1 MKKRTL
7 LLTAIT
13 GIVYLTMTSYRDG
26 PAFNSEGNK
35 TGSPGSNGTCNNCH
49 SGGATL
55 PTGAIEVRIKSGGI
69 TSPPVNYYQP
79 GETYLITLRG
89 SHPTLN
95 HFGFQMVAQKDAD
108 NSNVGTFS
116 SFPGT
121 VRGVP
126 STNPTIVEH
135 NQAIPENA
143 TGEYVVQFDWKAP
156 AGNTGNVTLYAIINA
171 VNNDNSFG
179 GDIPSVTISAPL
191 ADKTS
196 VGKVT
201 REVVIKAYP
210 NPVQDKLT
218 IDMNLADAGMYTY
231 QVVSMLGSVVDKGG
245 FEIAP
250 GNYQHTINSSAWAP
264 GMYNLQ
270 IQKDGNMRTLAV
282 VK

>member
-55 PTGAIEVRIKSGGI
+55 PTGTIEVRIKNGGA
-69 TSPPVNYYQP
+69 TSQPVNYYQP

-89 SHPTLN
+89 SHPTLS

-116 SFPGT
+116 GFPGT

-135 NQAIPENA
+135 NQAIAENA
-143 TGEYVVQFDWKAP
+143 MGEYVVSFDWKAP

-171 VNNDNSFG
+171 VNNDNG
-179 GDIPSVTISAPL
+179 TNGDIPSVTISAPL

-196 VGKVT
+196 VGKET

-210 NPVQDKLT
+210 NPVQDVLT
-218 IDMNLADAGMYTY
+218 IDMNMAEAGMYTY
-231 QVVSMLGSVVDKGG
+231 QVVNMLGSVVDKGG
-245 FEIAP
+245 FEITQD
-250 GNYQHTINSSAWAP
+250 NYKHTINSAAWAP
-264 GMYNLQ
+264 GMYSLQ
-270 IQKDGNMRTLAV
+270 ILKDGNKRAIMI